1 LVPAGRIF
9 IKKRLMS
16 SAFVKEGDDMWLH
29 DIAPTM
35 QALKNYL
42 TRENGGL
49 PVTEKECFFDKAR
62 NTEVHKMSDGFS
74 YAIRDNK
81 WVNLD

>member
-1 LVPAGRIF
+1 
-9 IKKRLMS
+9 MS

-35 QALKNYL
+35 DALINYL

-49 PVTEKECFFDKAR
+49 RIKEKENFFSEDLK
-62 NTEVHKMSDGFS
+62 TQVHKMSDGFS
-74 YAIRDNK
+74 YYVKVNK
-81 WVNLD
+81 WTALDE

>member
-1 LVPAGRIF
+1 
-9 IKKRLMS
+9 MS
-16 SAFVKEGDDMWLH
+16 SAFVQEGDDMWLH

-49 PVTEKECFFDKAR
+49 PVTEKEHFFDKSL

-74 YAIRDNK
+74 YVIRENK
-81 WVNLD
+81 WVSLD